1 MQTKAKRVPHY
12 ETLHSSAELGWS
24 TFLGER
30 RSYRRSESSD
40 PVAPKAEIAIV
51 LGGSTKGTA
60 TYKMGGSWPS
70 AQLTAGSI
78 SLKQNGGK
86 YDEYD
91 IASPQVQVLDLCLP
105 EAVFGQLS
113 VDDNLPATADRFV
126 RYESGMQDGVIN
138 QVGLSLLLEMMRPTS
153 AGRMLAETSSL
164 LLAAR
169 LVQAHLEVGL
179 ARLPGPSSARRS
191 ATATRSRLYRAA
203 SDRRHC
209 GRRSRQRRVSQ
220 HLSFHAR
227 VLCHQG
233 PAAASVRQPKAPRAR
248 QGADRGGADVDR
260 GNGLHVPIFLA
271 VELHPCMPAS
281 HGHGIRDVSTR
292 PWFGGVSPA
301 LRQPAGWSKKN
312 LNNAKG
318 SHTAL
323 LLDTNL
329 PLGRLKLPVS
339 AAYSCGAVTVPNW

>member
-12 ETLHSSAELGWS
+12 ETLHSSVELGWS
-24 TFLGER
+24 TLRGKR
-30 RSYRRSESSD
+30 RCYRRSEGSD
-40 PVAPKAEIAIV
+40 PVAPNAKIAIA

-60 TYKMGGSWPS
+60 TYEIRGSWRS
-70 AQLTAGSI
+70 AQLTPGSI
-78 SLKQNGGK
+78 SLKPNGGK

-91 IASPQVQVLDLCLP
+91 IASPKVQVLDLFLP

-113 VDDNLPATADRFV
+113 VDCNLPATADRVV

-138 QVGLSLLLEMMRPTS
+138 QVGLSLLLEVMSPTS
-153 AGRMLAETSSL
+153 AGRILAETSSL

-169 LVQAHLEVGL
+169 LLQAHLEVGL
-179 ARLPGPSSARRS
+179 APAGAVIRS
-191 ATATRSRLYRAA
+191 TTATAARSRLYRAE